1 LSCIFCSIV
10 EGKAPSVKLYEDDKT
25 LSFLDIRPL
34 VPGHALV
41 VPKVHCLDLRDCP
54 AEYFGPIL
62 STSQRVA
69 PALLAATGAD
79 DFNIIVANGKCA
91 GQEVFH
97 LHFHLFPRK
106 SGDGFTRTSLTEH
119 VGKAKVV
126 AHAQLES
133 LGAKVRA
140 ALEAQMTKGGN

>member
-10 EGKAPSVKLYEDDKT
+10 EGKSPAVKLYEDEKT

-41 VPKVHCLDLRDCP
+41 IPKAHCLDLRDCP
-54 AEYFGPIL
+54 AENLGPIL
-62 STSQRVA
+62 STAQRVA
-69 PALLAATGAD
+69 PAVVAAVDAT

-97 LHFHLFPRK
+97 LHFHIFPRK
-106 SGDGFTRTSLTEH
+106 AGDGFTRTSLVEH
-119 VGKAKVV
+119 VGKAKFVT
-126 AHAQLES
+126 HDQLES
-133 LGAKVRA
+133 LGAKIRA
-140 ALEAQMTKGGN
+140 ALEKQSVKS